1 MEQTVSSFLKALQIP
16 ISEKYIQ
23 KLILAHPD
31 FPSLVSISDTLQ
43 RLGIDNISRRIDP
56 QSLEQLPFPYL
67 LLLDK
72 GRGDVLLIRNKYDLF
87 KHKNDLDKWSGIVL
101 QAEQAKRTKDK
112 LNISIYN
119 SEVRI
124 RYFSIALLATLFIL
138 LALLSFN
145 SFSFLSL
152 ILLFT
157 ALTGVTAGYFL
168 LAKEMGVTYQSVETF
183 CNGGKNTDC
192 DKVLNAEINLFG
204 IKFSDATVIYFLFQA
219 VAVGIT
225 IAIQGEHI
233 FNLMQLLAWLSI
245 PTLPI
250 IIFSIYYQWFVIKT
264 WCRLC
269 LVIVI
274 ILATQFAIFIIG
286 YFQGDIQL
294 FTKLPLSFVSKLTLL
309 LASLTFLV
317 LLIKAIV
324 ERSNALEK
332 VGKNGNRVKHS
343 LPVFTQLLVQQ
354 KRIVT
359 GQFDNEIV
367 LGSSDAP
374 INIIAVSGLYCNP
387 CRIKHEVINQL
398 VDIYSGK
405 VNVTLRFVPEG
416 KDVRAVGYLLG
427 YWLQCVR
434 NKNNESE
441 NTMKLMHDWFDL
453 WNLERFMK
461 KYPVDVINSVEIEK
475 IETQHYK
482 WVNEVG
488 IKATP
493 TFFINGYELPK
504 EYTIDDLLVLTPSLA
519 DSYSEKEKIET
530 TLQTIA
536 N

>member
-1 MEQTVSSFLKALQIP
+1 M
-16 ISEKYIQ
+16 
-23 KLILAHPD
+23 
-31 FPSLVSISDTLQ
+31 
-43 RLGIDNISRRIDP
+43 
-56 QSLEQLPFPYL
+56 
-67 LLLDK
+67 
-72 GRGDVLLIRNKYDLF
+72 
-87 KHKNDLDKWSGIVL
+87 
-101 QAEQAKRTKDK
+101 
-112 LNISIYN
+112 
-119 SEVRI
+119 
-124 RYFSIALLATLFIL
+124 
-138 LALLSFN
+138 
-145 SFSFLSL
+145 
-152 ILLFT
+152 
-157 ALTGVTAGYFL
+157 
-168 LAKEMGVTYQSVETF
+168 
-183 CNGGKNTDC
+183 
-192 DKVLNAEINLFG
+192 
-204 IKFSDATVIYFLFQA
+204 
-219 VAVGIT
+219 
-225 IAIQGEHI
+225 
-233 FNLMQLLAWLSI
+233 
-245 PTLPI
+245 
-250 IIFSIYYQWFVIKT
+250 
-264 WCRLC
+264 
-269 LVIVI
+269 
-274 ILATQFAIFIIG
+274 
-286 YFQGDIQL
+286 
-294 FTKLPLSFVSKLTLL
+294 
-309 LASLTFLV
+309 
-317 LLIKAIV
+317 
-324 ERSNALEK
+324 
-332 VGKNGNRVKHS
+332 GKNGNRVKHS